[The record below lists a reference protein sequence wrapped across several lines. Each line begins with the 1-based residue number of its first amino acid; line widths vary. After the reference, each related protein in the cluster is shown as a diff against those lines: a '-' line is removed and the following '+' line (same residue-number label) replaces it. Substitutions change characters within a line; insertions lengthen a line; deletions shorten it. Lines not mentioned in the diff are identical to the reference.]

1 MKEKK
6 DGNWT
11 DWLIDDKH
19 RLDEEHPYEEPKSE
33 RRKFQ
38 IKLIASVATLF
49 VMICLMFPGYE
60 CYERTMFPFG
70 DRLLGLGLFLFTG
83 SAIVYVCV
91 NKLMSEAKRENTGC
105 LIKVCTPFILWF
117 CFLFFFL
124 LNSNLGKKITRKELA
139 SVTEID
145 NPITSPLAF
154 GYVLTPISSSNCAK
168 YWDVEWKK
176 DETKSYCLVTIYEGF
191 FGLEVLDEVLQ
202 KNIRK

>member
-1 MKEKK
+1 MLSCRKACFRGKVK
-6 DGNWT
+6 TVCIAPVVN
-11 DWLIDDKH
+11 
-19 RLDEEHPYEEPKSE
+19 PY
-33 RRKFQ
+33 
-38 IKLIASVATLF
+38 I
-49 VMICLMFPGYE
+49 
-60 CYERTMFPFG
+60 
-70 DRLLGLGLFLFTG
+70 
-83 SAIVYVCV
+83 
-91 NKLMSEAKRENTGC
+91 
-105 LIKVCTPFILWF
+105 
-117 CFLFFFL
+117 FLFFFF

-176 DETKSYCLVTIYEGF
+176 DETQSYCLVTIYEGF